1 MAPTDTRLQTQ
12 THTHAE
18 RKLHIE
24 VHTSLS
30 SHTLRILYASPG
42 SALIA
47 KTNSEVD
54 RLTQL
59 HKHKQHA
66 RSQSF
71 APTFGERTHTICALG
86 AWVHSNNPMVNV
98 LLSGGQRGS
107 LTMCTFRTQSLTAAQ
122 SLWRKAWNVSRGQM
136 QAALKGISITSRQA
150 GPYVMVTSIGDT
162 FPDWCPAPC
171 QHAPSWKST
180 GPRCAP
186 LHCWKHTSFTCADLI
201 TRSVYCKSRVMSAL
215 VRS

>member
-1 MAPTDTRLQTQ
+1 MD
-12 THTHAE
+12 
-18 RKLHIE
+18 
-24 VHTSLS
+24 
-30 SHTLRILYASPG
+30 G
-42 SALIA
+42 
-47 KTNSEVD
+47 
-54 RLTQL
+54 LTQL
-59 HKHKQHA
+59 HKHKQHT
-66 RSQSF
+66 RSLSI
-71 APTFGERTHTICALG
+71 THTFRESSICALG

-150 GPYVMVTSIGDT
+150 GPYVMVTSLRDT

-180 GPRCAP
+180 GPHWPP
-186 LHCWKHTSFTCADLI
+186 LHCWKHTSFTFANLI
-201 TRSVYCKSRVMSAL
+201 TGIVYCKSKVMSASVSVSL
-215 VRS
+215 